1 MSVDRH
7 LELTT
12 DSRRV
17 GCQCNPPL
25 KTPLDSCTRF
35 ISSPAFCVSH
45 LPLMP
50 ATKSPPPAPNTLPRQ
65 ASLAVRWPGANLKT
79 NPFGELTR
87 QERSDLAVVSVQ
99 PMIDVLCDQAET
111 QRNIPDDNLSSGST
125 SLSATLQPRRAY
137 QLIGRCGRGKS
148 SHLLAMWGQ
157 FPSAAY
163 VYLPQ
168 WQPCPVIPEAPLLII
183 DEAQRLP
190 FKVRRKLF
198 SSGIPLLLATHRNLT
213 PWLRYYGY
221 RSVTQRVGATIS
233 ADKIQAIFNRRI
245 EASRR
250 LPDQPVPHLSTH
262 DAAMLIQRFGTN
274 IRSMENY
281 LYEIVQQQV
290 NDHGQMRFID

>member
-1 MSVDRH
+1 
-7 LELTT
+7 
-12 DSRRV
+12 
-17 GCQCNPPL
+17 
-25 KTPLDSCTRF
+25 
-35 ISSPAFCVSH
+35 
-45 LPLMP
+45 MP
-50 ATKSPPPAPNTLPRQ
+50 ALKSPPPPRNTLPRQ
-65 ASLAVRWPGANLKT
+65 ASPVMRWPGANLKT

-99 PMIDVLCDQAET
+99 PMIDVLCAPAESDRDQAGHPVSDATALE
-111 QRNIPDDNLSSGST
+111 
-125 SLSATLQPRRAY
+125 ATLRPRRAY

-148 SHLLAMWGQ
+148 SHLLAMWGH

-198 SSGIPLLLATHRNLT
+198 RSGIPLLLATHRNLT

-221 RSVTQRVGATIS
+221 RSVTQRIGTSVS
-233 ADKIQAIFNRRI
+233 VEKIQEIFNRRI

-250 LPDQPVPHLSTH
+250 LADQPVPRLSAR
-262 DAAMLIQRFGTN
+262 DAEMLIQRFGTN